1 MAKKSGPAAQR
12 KSAPSQTSRAPV
24 LKLTARQSKVLAES
38 KSAVEI
44 LDAAG
49 KRIGYLL
56 HTPEITRF
64 YTPAEFANLLDRAA
78 NPRPGKPLKEI
89 LREAEAT
96 ARAIHEVRNGGRAR
110 AGV

>member
-1 MAKKSGPAAQR
+1 MAKKPASTTGQ
-12 KSAPSQTSRAPV
+12 KSPSLR
-24 LKLTARQSKVLAES
+24 LTARQSKVLAEA

-64 YTPAEFANLLDRAA
+64 YTPAEFASLLHRAA
-78 NPRPGKPLKEI
+78 NPRPGKPLKEV

-96 ARAIHEVRNGGRAR
+96 ARAIHGSRSR